1 MAMTKTIATGAPLPA
16 EKAIDR
22 FRLDG
27 RTAVVTGAS
36 SGLGVRFARVLHAAG
51 ADLVLAARRKRN
63 LRELAT
69 ELGERAQVEVCDV
82 SVDRDRERLIEEA
95 LSGTGRIDVLVNNA
109 GVLSPAPAEDETADE
124 LRDQLEVN
132 LIAAQRL
139 CTLAASALREHSGS
153 IINITSIAAHR
164 SVDKFQLGAYATA
177 KAALTGLTRELAAQW
192 GRQGIRVNAI
202 APGFFPSPM
211 TGMLTDPELVAWIES
226 HTALGRV
233 ASPDE
238 LDGAML
244 FLASDASTYVT
255 GQSLVVD
262 GGWTAF

>member
-1 MAMTKTIATGAPLPA
+1 MTKTIAKEARLTADQ
-16 EKAIDR
+16 AIGR

-63 LRELAT
+63 LQELAA
-69 ELGERAQVEVCDV
+69 ELGERASVVVCDV
-82 SVDRDRERLIEEA
+82 SVDRDRERLIAEA

-109 GVLSPAPAEDETADE
+109 GVLSSTPAEAETTTE

-132 LIAAQRL
+132 LVAAQHL
-139 CTLAASALREHSGS
+139 CTLASSALRETAGS
-153 IINITSIAAHR
+153 IINITSVVAHR
-164 SVDKFQLGAYATA
+164 SVADKYQLGAYATG

-192 GRQGIRVNAI
+192 GRDGIRVNAI
-202 APGFFPSPM
+202 APGFFPTPM
-211 TGMLTDPELVAWIES
+211 NGMLAEPDQVAWVS
-226 HTALGRV
+226 KHTALGRPG
-233 ASPDE
+233 SPEE
-238 LDGAML
+238 LDGALL

-255 GQSLVVD
+255 GQSLLVD